1 MNTRDPNPNP
11 LPAEPVL
18 GPVSRTGIPVPTSV
32 DASAVNP
39 ERIGKPGE
47 YPFTRGIFP
56 DGYQGR
62 LWTIRQYS
70 GFGTAEES
78 NERYKFLLDQGQTG
92 LSVALDLP
100 TQCGLDPTH
109 PMAKPEIGKVGV
121 SLSNLS
127 EAEILFKD
135 LDLGKIST
143 SFTINGTAAI
153 IYAMYLAVA
162 DKQGVPRSKLTGTIQ
177 NDILKEYVA
186 RGTWIF
192 PVRPSMRLIADSI
205 LYSNDVTPRFN
216 PISIAGAHVRDAG
229 ATAAEEMAYT
239 LANGL
244 AYVDELQR
252 RGGDVEKFAK
262 RLSFFFYVHMDF
274 FDEIAKFR
282 AGRRLWA
289 RFMKERYAVQ
299 DPKAQHFR
307 FGVVCGGSSLV
318 APQPYNNAVRVAV
331 ETMAAVFGG
340 AQSIFTCA
348 FDEAFQIPTEFSA
361 ELAVRTQQMIAFEI
375 GHRPHGRP
383 ARRQLL
389 PGAAHRPHGG
399 NDRQGDGRD
408 RRLRRRGPGHR
419 GRLDP
424 AAAGRTRPGA
434 QARHR
439 FGQGAHRRPELLP
452 QGRREDRRRR
462 RLQARPDGGPA
473 RAGEIREGAGHAQPD
488 GGRCLARQARRG
500 RGQGQR
506 ERDALPGGVL
516 PRLRHGGGDGGLP
529 EEGMGRIQGTGES
542 MNETKTARPLAGK
555 RILVGK
561 PGLDGHDI
569 GAKIVALTLRDAG
582 AEVIYTGLRR
592 SPAQIAQVAVDEGV
606 DAVGLSI
613 LSGSHKEL
621 VKDVIAELRERRAN
635 GIKVFVGGTIPGEDH
650 AELRDLG
657 VSAVF
662 TADMLLDE
670 RGARNWR
677 RH

>member
-1 MNTRDPNPNP
+1 MKDNEASTERPGL
-11 LPAEPVL
+11 LPPTMGATSAAGL
-18 GPVSRTGIPVPTSV
+18 PVPP
-32 DASAVNP
+32 AVGPQAVQP
-39 ERIGKPGE
+39 ERIGAPGE

-78 NERYKFLLDQGQTG
+78 NERYKFLLDAGQTG

-100 TQCGLDPTH
+100 TQCGYDPTH
-109 PMAKPEIGKVGV
+109 PMARPEIGKVGV

-127 EAEILFKD
+127 EAEILFKG
-135 LDLGKIST
+135 LDLARIST

-205 LYSNDVTPRFN
+205 LYSNEQSPRFN

-244 AYVDELQR
+244 AYVEELQR

-289 RFMKERYAVQ
+289 RLMKERYGAQ

-318 APQPYNNAVRVAV
+318 APQPYNNVVRVAV

-361 ELAVRTQQMIAFEI
+361 ELAVRTQQIIAYESGIGRTVDPLGGSYFLEQHTDRMEAEI
-375 GHRPHGRP
+375 ERVMGEIDAYGGVERAIEDGWIQLRLAERGLERKRRNDSGENVVVGQNHF
-383 ARRQLL
+383 ARDNEEVRVGEVFTLDPTIAQRVLQKYEKL
-389 PGAAHRPHGG
+389 KDTRSQAEVEGTLARLSQAAR
-399 NDRQGDGRD
+399 NDRDNVMPYLVDCCHAYATVGEMV
-408 RRLRRRGPGHR
+408 
-419 GRLDP
+419 
-424 AAAGRTRPGA
+424 AALKK
-434 QARHR
+434 
-439 FGQGAHRRPELLP
+439 EW
-452 QGRREDRRRR
+452 
-462 RLQARPDGGPA
+462 
-473 RAGEIREGAGHAQPD
+473 GEFQEP
-488 GGRCLARQARRG
+488 
-500 RGQGQR
+500 
-506 ERDALPGGVL
+506 
-516 PRLRHGGGDGGLP
+516 
-529 EEGMGRIQGTGES
+529 
-542 MNETKTARPLAGK
+542 
-555 RILVGK
+555 
-561 PGLDGHDI
+561 
-569 GAKIVALTLRDAG
+569 
-582 AEVIYTGLRR
+582 
-592 SPAQIAQVAVDEGV
+592 
-606 DAVGLSI
+606 VGL
-613 LSGSHKEL
+613 
-621 VKDVIAELRERRAN
+621 
-635 GIKVFVGGTIPGEDH
+635 
-650 AELRDLG
+650 
-657 VSAVF
+657 
-662 TADMLLDE
+662 
-670 RGARNWR
+670 
-677 RH
+677 

>member
-1 MNTRDPNPNP
+1 MNTRDPNPG
-11 LPAEPVL
+11 LEVAEPQL
-18 GPVSRTGIPVPTSV
+18 GPVSRSGIPVPPAVGPDAV
-32 DASAVNP
+32 DAD
-39 ERIGKPGE
+39 RIGRPGE

-78 NERYKFLLDQGQTG
+78 NERYKFLLAQGQTG

-100 TQCGLDPTH
+100 TQCGYDPTH
-109 PMAKPEIGKVGV
+109 PMARPEIGKVGV

-135 LDLGKIST
+135 LDLSRIST

-153 IYAMYLAVA
+153 VYAMYLAVA
-162 DKQGVPRSKLTGTIQ
+162 DKQGVPRAKLTGTIQ

-205 LYSNDVTPRFN
+205 LYSNDITPRFN

-244 AYVDELQR
+244 AYVEELQR

-289 RFMKERYAVQ
+289 RFMKERYGAQ

-318 APQPYNNAVRVAV
+318 APQPYNNVVRVAV

-348 FDEAFQIPTEFSA
+348 LDEAFQIPTEFSA
-361 ELAVRTQQMIAFEI
+361 ELAVRTQQMIAYESGIARSVDPLGGSYFLEHHTDRMEETILKVMEEI
-375 GHRPHGRP
+375 DAYGGVVK
-383 ARRQLL
+383 AIEDGWIQLRL
-389 PGAAHRPHGG
+389 AERGLERK
-399 NDRQGDGRD
+399 RD
-408 RRLRRRGPGHR
+408 TDS
-419 GRLDP
+419 GRLVIVGQNHFRKAGERIGVGDVFQLDP
-424 AAAGRTRPGA
+424 TVAQRALEKFQRTLDTRSQAAVDAALARLAAAA
-434 QARHR
+434 ARDNENVMPYLVDCCH
-439 FGQGAHRRPELLP
+439 AY
-452 QGRREDRRRR
+452 
-462 RLQARPDGGPA
+462 ATV
-473 RAGEIREGAGHAQPD
+473 GEMVA
-488 GGRCLARQARRG
+488 CLKK
-500 RGQGQR
+500 
-506 ERDALPGGVL
+506 EW
-516 PRLRHGGGDGGLP
+516 
-529 EEGMGRIQGTGES
+529 GEF
-542 MNETKTARPLAGK
+542 
-555 RILVGK
+555 
-561 PGLDGHDI
+561 
-569 GAKIVALTLRDAG
+569 
-582 AEVIYTGLRR
+582 
-592 SPAQIAQVAVDEGV
+592 
-606 DAVGLSI
+606 
-613 LSGSHKEL
+613 KEPVNL
-621 VKDVIAELRERRAN
+621 
-635 GIKVFVGGTIPGEDH
+635 
-650 AELRDLG
+650 
-657 VSAVF
+657 
-662 TADMLLDE
+662 
-670 RGARNWR
+670 
-677 RH
+677 